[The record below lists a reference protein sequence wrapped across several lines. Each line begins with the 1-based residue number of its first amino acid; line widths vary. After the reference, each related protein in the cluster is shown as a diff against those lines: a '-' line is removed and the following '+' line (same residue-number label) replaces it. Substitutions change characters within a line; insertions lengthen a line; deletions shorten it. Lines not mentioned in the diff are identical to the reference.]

1 MMRECRWEQLE
12 AMLHILADSDDNGCQ
27 DSKTKVISFYFSQD
41 RESVEN
47 VAESV
52 VEGESAGVQ
61 KNRDSL
67 LRSENDTKK
76 GSRRITQG
84 KGSGGHGG
92 PPHSKDR
99 RILILFSFFVAS

>member
-76 GSRRITQG
+76 VRAESHKE
-84 KGSGGHGG
+84 KGAAGTAAR
-92 PPHSKDR
+92 PTLKTVE
-99 RILILFSFFVAS
+99 F